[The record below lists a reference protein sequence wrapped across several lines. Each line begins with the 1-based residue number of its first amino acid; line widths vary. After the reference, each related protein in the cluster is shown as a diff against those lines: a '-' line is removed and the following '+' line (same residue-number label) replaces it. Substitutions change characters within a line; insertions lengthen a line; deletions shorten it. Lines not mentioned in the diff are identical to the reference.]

1 MNNSGN
7 TAADGT
13 QSLRRAISLVS
24 ALARM
29 KQGGG
34 SVAELAERTGLNRTT
49 AHRMLK
55 CLQEEGLLRYVA
67 GSHRYFLGPVA
78 YEIGLAA
85 AEQVK
90 LRTIC
95 APAIARIAAQTGDT
109 VFLMERE
116 RYDSVCIDRAEGSYP
131 VKTLTN
137 SVGDRRPLG
146 VGAAAL
152 AILAAMDEAEAE
164 DAIQHNAQRF
174 SNYPGLSL
182 RKLRR
187 NVAEARARGSSCGPA
202 IDVQG
207 VRAVGVALR
216 TPSGGPIG
224 AISIAAVEHR
234 MTERR
239 TAQLI
244 ELLEKEAKAMT
255 QSLTSL

>member
-1 MNNSGN
+1 MNTPAHPVS
-7 TAADGT
+7 ADGT
-13 QSLRRAISLVS
+13 QSLRRAFSLVT

-29 KQGGG
+29 NQGGG

-152 AILAAMDEAEAE
+152 AILAASDDAE
-164 DAIQHNAQRF
+164 DAIQHNAERF

-187 NVAEARARGSSCGPA
+187 DVAETRARGSSCGPA
-202 IDVQG
+202 VGVQG

-216 TPSGGPIG
+216 TPSGRAIG
-224 AISIAAVEHR
+224 ALSIAAVEHR

-239 TAQLI
+239 TVQLI
-244 ELLEKEAKAMT
+244 ELLEQEAAAMT
-255 QSLTSL
+255 GLLTSL